1 MFEILKVTVIF
12 EGGTVLKYQGDE
24 LTALIGSREV
34 NNVETVR
41 DIAKLRVKDR
51 LHGFAVSGAPK
62 RVIVAYREKERSINQ

>member
-12 EGGTVLKYQGDE
+12 GGGAVVKYQGDE
-24 LTALIGSREV
+24 LTALIRSREV

-51 LHGFAVSGAPK
+51 LRGFAVSAPK
-62 RVIVAYREKERSINQ
+62 RVIIAYREKE

>member
-12 EGGTVLKYQGDE
+12 EGGVAVKYRGDE

-51 LHGFAVSGAPK
+51 LRGFAVSKPK
-62 RVIVAYREKERSINQ
+62 RVIIAYREKE

>member
-12 EGGTVLKYQGDE
+12 EGGAVLKYQGDE

-34 NNVETVR
+34 NNVGTVR

-51 LHGFAVSGAPK
+51 LQGFAVSSAPK
-62 RVIVAYREKERSINQ
+62 RVIIAYREKERSINQ

>member
-12 EGGTVLKYQGDE
+12 EGGAAVKYQGDK

-41 DIAKLRVKDR
+41 DMAKLRVKDK
-51 LHGFAVSGAPK
+51 LCDFAFGSPK
-62 RVIVAYREKERSINQ
+62 RVIIAYREKE

>member
-12 EGGTVLKYQGDE
+12 EGGTAVKYQGDE

-51 LHGFAVSGAPK
+51 LRGFAVSAPK
-62 RVIVAYREKERSINQ
+62 RVIIAYREKE

>member
-12 EGGTVLKYQGDE
+12 EGGTAVKYQGGE

-51 LHGFAVSGAPK
+51 LRGFAVSAPK
-62 RVIVAYREKERSINQ
+62 RVILTYREKE